1 MIWTSLR
8 IKPMDIIR
16 RIAVSVVCLLMAVG
30 SLEAKRPFVRVNGFE
45 VSKHVTS
52 IEMEGNMMLLRWDDN
67 TVMRGRLADV
77 MINLACHDCVDKA
90 RILSVSG
97 MQTSKMRVEG
107 LTLGSTYSLY
117 DLMGNCLGT
126 RTVDSPILSVDISH
140 LTTGIYLL
148 KCQSLVM
155 KFVKG

>member
-8 IKPMDIIR
+8 TKPMDIMR
-16 RIAVSVVCLLMAVG
+16 RIAVAVVCLLMAVG
-30 SLEAKRPFVRVNGFE
+30 SLEAKRPFVKVNGFE
-45 VSKHVTS
+45 VGKHVTS
-52 IEMEGNMMLLRWDDN
+52 IEMEGNTMSLRWNDN

-77 MINLACHDCVDKA
+77 MISLACHECVDKA

-97 MQTSKMRVEG
+97 VQTTEMRVEG

-126 RTVDSPILSVDISH
+126 RTVDSPILSVDVSR
-140 LTTGIYLL
+140 LSTGIYLL
-148 KCQSLVM
+148 KSQSLVM
-155 KFVKG
+155 KFVKA